1 MRTMIRHSFALCLAM
16 AVTLASPLALAYP
29 LDGYPSTGIKRL
41 EAYRMAAQGAR
52 RPSFLTEGEMLPSD
66 AIRLGLR
73 EYPGFAIPAA
83 DSELSARLK
92 KMLGKDAPHYGVT
105 VLDFSDPRR
114 PHYAAINPERPQ
126 NPGSV
131 GKIVILLG
139 WFQALADLYPDDVG
153 ARRSL
158 LYDTEIVADRFI
170 RTDSHDV
177 PFWDFGETQ
186 VERRPLAEG
195 DRANLWTFFDWT
207 ASASSNAAASM
218 MMSQLVLLKHFG
230 RDYPV
235 SQKRANAF
243 FKDTSK
249 KELSR
254 IYLDAMQS
262 PVKRNGLDLTK
273 LRQGSFFTRE
283 GKNLIPGTSSVSTA
297 RELMRY
303 MVLME
308 QGKLVDPFSSLEIKK
323 LLYLTD
329 ARIRYA
335 AQPALDDSAVYFKSG
350 SLYGC
355 KPERGFECTKFRG
368 NRMNFMNSMVVIES
382 IDRDPPLH
390 YAVVVLSNVLRKNSS
405 EVHQEFAAK
414 IHRIMESL
422 HPKGAAASRPR
433 TASE

>member
-1 MRTMIRHSFALCLAM
+1 MRTAIQHTLAFCLAV
-16 AVTLASPLALAYP
+16 AVTLASPLAMAYP

-66 AIRLGLR
+66 AIALQLR
-73 EYPGFAIPAA
+73 NYPGFEIPPP
-83 DSELSARLK
+83 DPELSARLK
-92 KMLGKDAPHYGVT
+92 EMLGKDAPQYGVT

-114 PHYAAINPERPQ
+114 PRYAALNPDRPQ
-126 NPGSV
+126 QPGSV
-131 GKIVILLG
+131 GKVVLLLA
-139 WFQALADLYPDDVG
+139 WFQALADLYPDDIG

-158 LYDTEIVADRFI
+158 LYDTQIVANRFI
-170 RTDSHDV
+170 RTDHHDV
-177 PFWDFGETQ
+177 PFWDFGQTQ
-186 VERRPLAEG
+186 VERRPIAEG
-195 DRANLWTFFDWT
+195 DRANLWTFLDWT

-218 MMSQLVLLKHFG
+218 MMAQLVLLKHFG

-235 SQKRANAF
+235 SQERADAF
-243 FKDTSK
+243 FKSTPTR
-249 KELSR
+249 ELSR
-254 IYLDAMQS
+254 IYRDAMQS
-262 PVKRNGLDLTK
+262 PLERNGLDPDQ

-283 GKNLIPGTSSVSTA
+283 GKNLVPGTSSVCTA
-297 RELMRY
+297 HELMRY
-303 MVLME
+303 VVLME

-329 ARIRYA
+329 SRIRYA
-335 AQPALDDSAVYFKSG
+335 SSPVLDDSAVYFKSG

-355 KPERGFECTKFRG
+355 KPERGFECKKFYG
-368 NRMNFMNSMVVIES
+368 NRMNFMNSMVVVES
-382 IDRDPPLH
+382 IDRDPPLR

-405 EVHQEFAAK
+405 EVHKEFASR

-422 HPKGAAASRPR
+422 HPTGAAASRST

>member
-1 MRTMIRHSFALCLAM
+1 MRTMIRHSVALCLAM
-16 AVTLASPLALAYP
+16 AIVLASPLALAYP

-131 GKIVILLG
+131 GKIVVLLG

-177 PFWDFGETQ
+177 PFWDFGETR
-186 VERRPLAEG
+186 VDRRPLAEG

-235 SQKRANAF
+235 SQKRADAF

-422 HPKGAAASRPR
+422 HPKGAAAVGPMSS
-433 TASE
+433 SE

>member
-1 MRTMIRHSFALCLAM
+1 MRTMIRHTLALCLAM
-16 AVTLASPLALAYP
+16 AIALVSPLALAYP

-52 RPSFLTEGEMLPSD
+52 RPSFLTEGEMLTSD
-66 AIRLGLR
+66 AIRLNLR
-73 EYPGFAIPAA
+73 EHPGFAIPAP

-92 KMLGKDAPHYGVT
+92 AMLGKDAPHYGVT

-114 PHYAAINPERPQ
+114 PRYAAINPERPQ
-126 NPGSV
+126 QPGSV
-131 GKIVILLG
+131 GKIVLLLG
-139 WFQALADLYPDDVG
+139 WFQALADLYPDDVR

-158 LYDTEIVADRFI
+158 LYETEIVANRFI

-186 VERRPLAEG
+186 VERRPIAEG
-195 DRANLWTFFDWT
+195 DRANLWTFLDWT

-235 SQKRANAF
+235 SQERADAF

-249 KELSR
+249 RELTR

-262 PVKRNGLDLTK
+262 PVERNGLDLGQ

-283 GKNLIPGTSSVSTA
+283 GKNLIPGSSSVSTA

-355 KPERGFECTKFRG
+355 KPERGFECTKFHG

-382 IDRDPPLH
+382 IDRDPPLR

-405 EVHQEFAAK
+405 EVHQEFAFR
-414 IHRIMESL
+414 IHQIMESL
-422 HPKGAAASRPR
+422 HPKGGAASRAT

>member
-1 MRTMIRHSFALCLAM
+1 MRTMIRHTLALCLA
-16 AVTLASPLALAYP
+16 AALALVSPLALAYP

-52 RPSFLTEGEMLPSD
+52 RPSFLTEGEMLTSD
-66 AIRLGLR
+66 AIRLNLKK
-73 EYPGFAIPAA
+73 YPSFAIPPA
-83 DSELSARLK
+83 DAELSARLK
-92 KMLGKDAPHYGVT
+92 KMLGKDAPQYGVT
-105 VLDFSDPRR
+105 VLDFSDPSR
-114 PHYAAINPERPQ
+114 PRYAAVNPERPQ
-126 NPGSV
+126 QPGSV
-131 GKIVILLG
+131 GKIVLLLG

-153 ARRSL
+153 VRRGL
-158 LYDTEIVADRFI
+158 LYGTEIVADRFI

-177 PFWDFGETQ
+177 PFWDFGDTR
-186 VERRPLAEG
+186 VERRPIAEG
-195 DRANLWTFFDWT
+195 DRANLWTFLDWT

-235 SQKRANAF
+235 SRKRAEAF

-249 KELSR
+249 SELSR
-254 IYLDAMQS
+254 IYIDAMES
-262 PVKRNGLDLTK
+262 PVRRNGLDLDQ

-283 GKNLIPGTSSVSTA
+283 GKNRIPGSSSVSTA
-297 RELMRY
+297 RELMHY

-329 ARIRYA
+329 SRIRYA
-335 AQPALDDSAVYFKSG
+335 AHPVLDDSAVFFKSG

-355 KPERGFECTKFRG
+355 KPERGFECKKFHG

-422 HPKGAAASRPR
+422 HPKGGAAPR
-433 TASE
+433 ATSASE

>member
-1 MRTMIRHSFALCLAM
+1 MKTMIRHTLALCLAM
-16 AVTLASPLALAYP
+16 AIALASPLALAYP

-73 EYPGFAIPAA
+73 EHPGFAIPAP

-92 KMLGKDAPHYGVT
+92 EMLGKDAPHYGVT
-105 VLDFSDPRR
+105 VLDFSDPRSPR
-114 PHYAAINPERPQ
+114 YAALNPERPQ

-131 GKIVILLG
+131 GKIVVLLG
-139 WFQALADLYPDDVG
+139 WFQTLADLYPDDVET
-153 ARRSL
+153 RRSL

-170 RTDSHDV
+170 RNDSHDV
-177 PFWDFGETQ
+177 PFWDFGETK
-186 VERRPLAEG
+186 VERRPIAEG
-195 DRANLWTFFDWT
+195 DRANLWTFLDWT

-218 MMSQLVLLKHFG
+218 MMAQLVLLKHFG

-235 SQKRANAF
+235 SQKRADAF

-249 KELSR
+249 SELSR

-262 PVKRNGLDLTK
+262 PVERNGLDLSQ

-283 GKNLIPGTSSVSTA
+283 GKNRIPGTNSVSTA

-329 ARIRYA
+329 GRIRYA
-335 AQPALDDSAVYFKSG
+335 SHPVLDESAVFFKSG
-350 SLYGC
+350 SLYSCRGKPGSEC
-355 KPERGFECTKFRG
+355 KKFHG
-368 NRMNFMNSMVVIES
+368 TTFNYMNSMVVIES
-382 IDRDPPLH
+382 IDRDPPLR

-405 EVHQEFAAK
+405 EVHEEFASK
-414 IHRIMESL
+414 IHRIMESF
-422 HPKGAAASRPR
+422 HPKGAAAVGSMS
-433 TASE
+433 ASE

>member
-1 MRTMIRHSFALCLAM
+1 M
-16 AVTLASPLALAYP
+16 AVALASPLAMAYP

-66 AIRLGLR
+66 AIQLGLR
-73 EYPGFAIPAA
+73 KYPGFAIPAP
-83 DSELSARLK
+83 DPELSKRIDE
-92 KMLGKDAPHYGVT
+92 MLGKDAPYYGVS

-114 PHYAAINPERPQ
+114 PRYAALNPERPQ
-126 NPGSV
+126 QPGSV
-131 GKIVILLG
+131 GKIVLLLG

-153 ARRSL
+153 ARRRL
-158 LYDTEIVADRFI
+158 LYDTEIVANRFI

-186 VERRPLAEG
+186 VERRPIAEG
-195 DRANLWTFFDWT
+195 DRANIWTFLDWT

-235 SQKRANAF
+235 SQKRADAF
-243 FKDTSK
+243 FEDTPTS
-249 KELSR
+249 ELSR
-254 IYLDAMQS
+254 IYLDAMES
-262 PVKRNGLDLTK
+262 PVKRNGLDLSQ
-273 LRQGSFFTRE
+273 LRQGSFFSRE
-283 GKNLIPGTSSVSTA
+283 GKKLIPGTSSVCTA

-335 AQPALDDSAVYFKSG
+335 AAPVLDDSAVFFKSG

-355 KPERGFECTKFRG
+355 KPERGFECTKFHG
-368 NRMNFMNSMVVIES
+368 NRMNFMNSMVVVES
-382 IDRDPPLH
+382 IDRDPPLR

-405 EVHQEFAAK
+405 EVHQEFATK

-422 HPKGAAASRPR
+422 HPKGGAVPGL
-433 TASE
+433 

>member
-1 MRTMIRHSFALCLAM
+1 MRTTIRHTLALCLAM
-16 AVTLASPLALAYP
+16 AVALASPLALAYP
-29 LDGYPSTGIKRL
+29 LDGYP
-41 EAYRMAAQGAR
+41 
-52 RPSFLTEGEMLPSD
+52 
-66 AIRLGLR
+66 
-73 EYPGFAIPAA
+73 GFAIPAP
-83 DSELSARLK
+83 DPEFSARLK
-92 KMLGKDAPHYGVT
+92 EMLGKDAPHYGVS

-114 PHYAAINPERPQ
+114 PRYAALNPGRPQ

-131 GKIVILLG
+131 GKIVVLLA
-139 WFQALADLYPDDVG
+139 WFQTLADLYPDDVG

-158 LYDTEIVADRFI
+158 LYETEIVADRFI

-177 PFWDFGETQ
+177 PFWDFGETR
-186 VERRPLAEG
+186 VERRPIAEG
-195 DRANLWTFFDWT
+195 DRANLWTFLDWT

-235 SQKRANAF
+235 SQKRADAF

-249 KELSR
+249 SELSR

-329 ARIRYA
+329 VRIRYA
-335 AQPALDDSAVYFKSG
+335 VQPALDDSAVYFKSG

-355 KPERGFECTKFRG
+355 KPERGFECTKFLG

-382 IDRDPPLH
+382 IDRDPPLR

-405 EVHQEFAAK
+405 EVHQEFASK

-422 HPKGAAASRPR
+422 HPKGGAAAGAMN
-433 TASE
+433 ASE

>member
-1 MRTMIRHSFALCLAM
+1 MTIAL
-16 AVTLASPLALAYP
+16 VSPLALAYP
-29 LDGYPSTGIKRL
+29 LDGFPSTGIKRL

-52 RPSFLTEGEMLPSD
+52 RPSFLTEGEMLTSD
-66 AIRLGLR
+66 AIKLNLR
-73 EYPGFAIPAA
+73 EHPGFAIPAA

-114 PHYAAINPERPQ
+114 PRYAAINPERPQ

-131 GKIVILLG
+131 GKIVVLLG
-139 WFQALADLYPDDVG
+139 WFQALADLYPDDVR

-158 LYDTEIVADRFI
+158 LYETEIVADRFI

-177 PFWDFGETQ
+177 PFWDFGETR
-186 VERRPLAEG
+186 VERRPLVEG
-195 DRANLWTFFDWT
+195 DRANLWTFLDWT

-235 SQKRANAF
+235 SSERVP
-243 FKDTSK
+243 TPS
-249 KELSR
+249 SR
-254 IYLDAMQS
+254 HLQEGAPEHLPRRHHQS
-262 PVKRNGLDLTK
+262 PVKRNGLDLGQ

-283 GKNLIPGTSSVSTA
+283 GKTLIPGTSSVSTA

-308 QGKLVDPFSSLEIKK
+308 QGKLVDSFSSLEIKK
-323 LLYLTD
+323 LIYLTD

-335 AQPALDDSAVYFKSG
+335 AAPALDDSAVFFKSG

-382 IDRDPPLH
+382 IDRDPPLR

-405 EVHQEFAAK
+405 EVHQEFAYQDPAD
-414 IHRIMESL
+414 HGVAPPEGRRR
-422 HPKGAAASRPR
+422 SRPR
-433 TASE
+433 RLRPLRNDRCGRTRR